1 MRDSSS
7 KNSVVDPVVQAV
19 FVRRFLLC
27 WVCCTFLAAILLTA
41 IYTLARPDQRAIEHL
56 GAVIATHWP
65 ILGMS
70 VAMLPIIVWDA
81 VRFSRRVAG
90 PICRVRRSL
99 RRHAEGEKIRPLH
112 FRGNDL
118 WKDLGDQINV
128 LLNRLEEIEA
138 KAVASQPSPKRSD
151 RVVVHDQQTR
161 EKRERYGAPSRRKT
175 VSRGLF
181 RVLTPPAEAVSTER
195 TCS

>member
-1 MRDSSS
+1 VRDSKS
-7 KNSVVDPVVQAV
+7 KKLVVDPVIRAV

-27 WVCCTFLAAILLTA
+27 WVCCTLFAALLLTA
-41 IYTLARPDQRAIEHL
+41 IYTLAEPGQRAIHHL
-56 GAVIATHWP
+56 GAVLARHWP
-65 ILGMS
+65 ILAVS

-90 PICRVRRSL
+90 PVCQVRRSL
-99 RRHAEGEKIRPLH
+99 NRRAKGEEIRPLQ

-128 LLNRLEEIEA
+128 LLNRLQEVEA
-138 KAVASQPSPKRSD
+138 KVAAAQRVPKPSD
-151 RVVVHDQQTR
+151 RVVVHNQQKRDARKQYGTR
-161 EKRERYGAPSRRKT
+161 RRRHT

-181 RVLTPPAEAVSTER
+181 RVLTPPAEEAPTER

>member
-1 MRDSSS
+1 MRESES
-7 KNSVVDPVVQAV
+7 KKPVVDPVVRAV

-27 WVCCTFLAAILLTA
+27 WVCCTFFAAILLA
-41 IYTLARPDQRAIEHL
+41 AVYTLARPDQQAIDHL
-56 GAVIATHWP
+56 GTVLATHWP

-70 VAMLPIIVWDA
+70 VATLPIIVWDA

-99 RRHAEGEKIRPLH
+99 ERRANGEKIRPLH

-128 LLNRLEEIEA
+128 LLNRLQEVEA
-138 KAVASQPSPKRSD
+138 KAAAAERSQRRGD
-151 RVVVHDQQTR
+151 RVVVHDQQ
-161 EKRERYGAPSRRKT
+161 KRDARRRYAASSRRKT
-175 VSRGLF
+175 MPRGLF
-181 RVLTPPAEAVSTER
+181 RVLTPPAQAKSTER
-195 TCS
+195 SRP